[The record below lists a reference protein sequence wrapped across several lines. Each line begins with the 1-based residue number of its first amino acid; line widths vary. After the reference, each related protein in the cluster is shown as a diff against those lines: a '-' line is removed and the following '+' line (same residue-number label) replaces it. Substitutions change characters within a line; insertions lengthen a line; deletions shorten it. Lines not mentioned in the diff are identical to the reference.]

1 MTDVLVAGGSEETRL
16 LLRGLLRLHHHRVIG
31 DLASGSATLTIP
43 ADAKALV
50 AVVDANLQDP
60 EWERAIADARRQ
72 HPDLK
77 IVLLTATR
85 STEVL
90 AKARTLGVA
99 AIVRRPFAVR
109 ELIEAVGPATPP
121 ASPAPPNSTPSGPA

>member
-16 LLRGLLRLHHHRVIG
+16 LLRGLLRLHHHRVLG

-43 ADAKALV
+43 SDARGLV
-50 AVVDANLQDP
+50 AVVDADLQDP
-60 EWERAIADARRQ
+60 EWERAISEARQQ
-72 HPDLK
+72 HPDLRV
-77 IVLLTATR
+77 VLLTATR

-109 ELIEAVGPATPP
+109 ELIDAVGPA
-121 ASPAPPNSTPSGPA
+121 AAPPSPPETNPSGQA

>member
-31 DLASGSATLTIP
+31 DLASGSATLIIP

-50 AVVDANLQDP
+50 VVVDADLQDP
-60 EWERAIADARRQ
+60 EWERAIAEARRQ

-90 AKARTLGVA
+90 AKARNLGVS

-109 ELIEAVGPATPP
+109 ELIDAVGPA
-121 ASPAPPNSTPSGPA
+121 APPPPTEAPPSGPT